1 MKYADF
7 TDPDLFLRNRNPCVA
22 VSAYI
27 ERIILQLSDCWDPL
41 MVPTFNTIWILTGP
55 THIIATEYNYT
66 AK

>member
-22 VSAYI
+22 VSAYM

-41 MVPTFNTIWILTGP
+41 MVPTLIPFGFLRDPP
-55 THIIATEYNYT
+55 T
-66 AK
+66 